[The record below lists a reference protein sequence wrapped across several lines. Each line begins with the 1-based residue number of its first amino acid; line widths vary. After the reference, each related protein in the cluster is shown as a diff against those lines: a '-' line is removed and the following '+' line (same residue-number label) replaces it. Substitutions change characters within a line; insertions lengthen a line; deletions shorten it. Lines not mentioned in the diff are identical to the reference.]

1 MQHWG
6 WRNAKGNQLHSSDE
20 ESLHPDDSSKNNS
33 DLLNYYTFNKSLYSN
48 TEPYPPDGLH

>member
-48 TEPYPPDGLH
+48 TEPYPPNGLH